1 MVLEIPGSQTASR
14 NDSWA
19 MKSVFFRQKLKK
31 KKLVKG
37 KRKLTA
43 VAFTWKNKGTTE

>member
-14 NDSWA
+14 NNSWA
-19 MKSVFFRQKLKK
+19 MKSVFFRQKNKQKK
-31 KKLVKG
+31 TVKEKKN
-37 KRKLTA
+37 LTA